1 VTAGKRA
8 RRCRLAVALLEYL
21 LPGDT
26 ALAGDL
32 LEAAQTRS
40 SVWVWW
46 QVLLA
51 VPARL
56 AFATRAHPRETIEQT
71 LVGTAM
77 LALLGFHTLV
87 AASLI
92 NHLLVLTDIGWI
104 PLTGRFQQWQ
114 WLSVGPAFIA
124 AVAAGRAIARLH
136 RDHRVGAI
144 LLGSASAT
152 CAAFLN
158 LFLFVPDVL
167 LQPFVPAAALQTAI
181 SMVFI
186 SGLFI
191 GFASRR
197 PCERLSSV

>member
-1 VTAGKRA
+1 MTAVNRA

-21 LPGDT
+21 LPDDGP
-26 ALAGDL
+26 LAGDL
-32 LEAAQTRS
+32 VEAAQTRS

-56 AFATRAHPRETIEQT
+56 AFATRAHPRETTEQT
-71 LVGTAM
+71 LVGAAM
-77 LALLGFHTLV
+77 LALLGFHAVV

-92 NHLLVLTDIGWI
+92 NHLLVLNDVAWVPI
-104 PLTGRFQQWQ
+104 TGRDQQWQ
-114 WLSVGPAFIA
+114 VHSIVPAFVV

-136 RDHRVGAI
+136 RDHRLAAI

-167 LQPFVPAAALQTAI
+167 LQPFVPAAAWQTAI

-186 SGLFI
+186 GGLFI

-197 PCERLSSV
+197 TCERLSSV